1 MARKKRRSFG
11 AAFKA
16 KIGLEALCG
25 LRTVGDIAR
34 ENKLHANQVSQWKR
48 ELKERL
54 PEIFAKPGVAVDDR
68 DEIIRELY
76 GKIGQLTVEL
86 EWVRKKSKAL
96 EL

>member
-1 MARKKRRSFG
+1 MASKKRRKFS

-34 ENKLHANQVSQWKR
+34 ENKLHANQVSGWKR
-48 ELKERL
+48 ELKGRL
-54 PEIFAKPGVAVDDR
+54 PEIFAKPGPADDDR
-68 DEIIRELY
+68 DELIRELY

-86 EWVRKKSKAL
+86 EWLQKKSKAL
-96 EL
+96 GL